1 MKLSAVVLTL
11 NEEKDIGECLRSLKF
26 CDEVLVIDSGSIDQT
41 VKIATSLG
49 ADVYN
54 HVFQDFSETRNF
66 GLKKSK
72 GDWVLFVDS
81 DERVPDPLK
90 KEIIQTLA
98 RQNNYSGYYFKRDD
112 FMFGKWLK
120 HGETAYVRLLR
131 LAKKDSGLW
140 ERSVHETWQVEGKTG
155 EFKNALQHYSHPT
168 IEEFV
173 KKINYYSSFDAKEH
187 FKGGKKSKWW
197 HLATYPIAKFVQNY
211 IFRLGFLDGKVGLV
225 FATLM
230 SFNSFLIRAKL
241 WQLGRTH
248 ADWH

>member
-26 CDEVLVIDSGSIDQT
+26 CDEVLVIDSGSTDQT
-41 VKIATSLG
+41 VKIAASLG
-49 ADVYN
+49 ADIYN
-54 HVFQDFSETRNF
+54 HAFVDFSETRNF

-90 KEIIQTLA
+90 KEIIQTLG
-98 RQNNYSGYYFKRDD
+98 RENRYSGFYFKRDD
-112 FMFGKWLK
+112 FMMGKWLK
-120 HGETAYVRLLR
+120 HGETSHSRLIR
-131 LAKKDSGLW
+131 LARKGSGDW
-140 ERSVHETWQVEGKTG
+140 RRSVHETWHVKGKVG
-155 EFKNALQHYSHPT
+155 EFKNPLQHYSHEN

-173 KKINYYSSFDAKEH
+173 KKINYYSSFDAREH
-187 FKGGKKSKWW
+187 FKNGKKTRLW
-197 HLATYPIAKFVQNY
+197 HLLAYPVGKFIQNY
-211 IFRLGFLDGKVGLV
+211 LVRLGFLDSGVGLI

-241 WQLGRTH
+241 WRLQRTH
-248 ADWH
+248 ADRN